1 MKEAKKPTKAP
12 QVSVAALKEELN
24 RIGVALSAEKL
35 KSRQLEI
42 ANARL
47 HKALRKQEHVLLT
60 NMTQQSA
67 IKDFRTG
74 QATVLLATVNM
85 LEEALRS
92 YADEESWTTSNAD
105 NPVKDRFIG
114 TRVEVTRDGDSVNI
128 VNVPT
133 SGPEIAQAALDHELT
148 KVG

>member
-1 MKEAKKPTKAP
+1 MKEARKPMKAP
-12 QVSVAALKEELN
+12 AVDVAALKEELN
-24 RIGVALSAEKL
+24 RVGVALSAEKL

-42 ANARL
+42 LNARL
-47 HKALRKQEHVLLT
+47 QKAMRKQEHVLLT

-85 LEEALRS
+85 LEEALRN
-92 YADEESWTTSNAD
+92 YADEDSWTTSSPD
-105 NPVKDRFIG
+105 SPVKDRFIG
-114 TRVEVTRDGDSVNI
+114 TRTEVTRDGENI
-128 VNVPT
+128 SIENVPT